1 MTTQITGGV
10 KVSVRCTYQPQ
21 QSNPANGHF
30 VFTYHVHIENRSNY
44 SVQLMSRQ
52 WHLFDSDNT
61 QRIVKGEG
69 VVGLQPI
76 IEPGQHYE
84 YVSGSNLKTDMG
96 TMTGFYTMKR
106 LVDGE
111 IFKVSIPKFFLIASF
126 RLN

>member
-1 MTTQITGGV
+1 M
-10 KVSVRCTYQPQ
+10 
-21 QSNPANGHF
+21 
-30 VFTYHVHIENRSNY
+30 
-44 SVQLMSRQ
+44 QLMSRQ